1 MMSGVVGEVQ
11 TPLHESRVS
20 PSGRVDY
27 RSERNAPAST
37 DGSPRGDCKHLSSQQ
52 QQQVFPGIAGAGRVA
67 VVGGAAAA
75 EITISRS
82 SSAHPFSKC

>member
-37 DGSPRGDCKHLSSQQ
+37 DGSPRGDCKHSSSQRQ
-52 QQQVFPGIAGAGRVA
+52 RQVFPGIAGAGRVA
-67 VVGGAAAA
+67 VVGGTAA